1 MPLRIVICSVN
12 PAMLSLPA
20 RTASPLNCGVREYSS
35 QLARSAH
42 SSTWRVRLQCC
53 VAAELR
59 RVFHALTIPEFME
72 TWLSPPC
79 CDRPCKIRPSRSPH
93 GFALEHS
100 CTGSA
105 FPAQIVCFYSSFG
118 ARHLSFSWTFEGNPA
133 SGHSFVDVRLS
144 GHRPSANLDQCTLGL
159 VHSGLRSEAHGYWQ
173 QIFWSASLKRLREL
187 LAPPASVFPRPRAT
201 VNPPAEAAI
210 DPAVLAAGLSC
221 E

>member
-1 MPLRIVICSVN
+1 MSLRVVVCSFIS
-12 PAMLSLPA
+12 AMISIPS
-20 RTASPLNCGVREYSS
+20 RSPSPLISGVREYSS

-53 VAAELR
+53 VAAEPR

-79 CDRPCKIRPSRSPH
+79 CDRPCKIRPSRFPH
-93 GFALEHS
+93 GFTLGHS

-105 FPAQIVCFYSSFG
+105 LPEQIVCFYSSFG
-118 ARHLSFSWTFEGNPA
+118 ARHFSFSWTFEGNPA
-133 SGHSFVDVRLS
+133 PGHSFVEMRLS
-144 GHRPSANLDQCTLGL
+144 GQMGQCTLEL

-187 LAPPASVFPRPRAT
+187 LAPPVSALPRPRTT
-201 VNPPAEAAI
+201 VIPPEETAI
-210 DPAVLAAGLSC
+210 DPAVLTAGPSRD
-221 E
+221 